1 MRACL
6 LYLCIFTLLQSRY
19 VLSRI
24 LHEVKITGLPSIV
37 ESCQREV
44 NGENNVGSLLTLDN
58 ESTSNK
64 RVDLKSSARTQGDGA
79 AQSSSNVNIRNGE
92 RVLSISNS
100 VDSGQRRGRLPRR
113 SNNGRNDQSSVD
125 SSVSVNL
132 GDALSNNN
140 PLRGSRIVRLK
151 PYPRTAQGKKSNPIS
166 ISIGD
171 SNANNQ
177 IIQED
182 SQPTQPPRSPS
193 LLDLLPPPQT
203 PSVLDLFP
211 QRQQSSSLLD
221 LLQPRSP
228 WEFGINVQGGKK
240 RPKTA
245 PIPSGPI
252 WKPSY
257 AQIARC
263 IKRKLIEALSN

>member
-19 VLSRI
+19 VLSRLVRPEINIPGLFSI
-24 LHEVKITGLPSIV
+24 LY
-37 ESCQREV
+37 SCQREV

-182 SQPTQPPRSPS
+182 SQPTQPPRS
-193 LLDLLPPPQT
+193 
-203 PSVLDLFP
+203 
-211 QRQQSSSLLD
+211 SSLLD

-228 WEFGINVQGGKK
+228 WGVGINIQGGKSK
-240 RPKTA
+240 PKTVPLGLPLRNA
-245 PIPSGPI
+245 
-252 WKPSY
+252 SY
-257 AQIARC
+257 GQITSC
-263 IKRKLIEALSN
+263 VIEKILKQYQSSFSN